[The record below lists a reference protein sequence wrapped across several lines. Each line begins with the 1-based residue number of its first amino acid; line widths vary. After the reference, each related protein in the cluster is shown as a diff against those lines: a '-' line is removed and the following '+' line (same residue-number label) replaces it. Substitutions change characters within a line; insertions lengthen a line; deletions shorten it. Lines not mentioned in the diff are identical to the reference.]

1 MGGPMPPLG
10 SLMYKANFR
19 GQYINFFCAYLL
31 ACAGYGNYKSQGI
44 IAFVI
49 ILLVISASMFAYIT
63 RIAVIRLK
71 NRIQADKITASVAI
85 IQFFIELIGCVFI
98 SAAGIK
104 LLDFAGQFW
113 KLRLF

>member
-1 MGGPMPPLG
+1 
-10 SLMYKANFR
+10 MYKANFR

-31 ACAGYGNYKSQGI
+31 ACAGYENYKSQGI

-49 ILLVISASMFAYIT
+49 ILFVIAASMFSYIT

-71 NRIQADKITASVAI
+71 NRIQTGKAAVNIAI
-85 IQFFIELIGCVFI
+85 IQFLLELIGCVFI
-98 SAAGIK
+98 SVAGIK